1 MHFLTEN
8 YIKTPQFVQQ
18 SNHSQIWRSFS
29 TDAAKKF
36 FSKSH
41 ENATLRAFLRT
52 IQDRHAAGV

>member
-1 MHFLTEN
+1 MGNGKWGMGNGERECYPSSL
-8 YIKTPQFVQQ
+8 P
-18 SNHSQIWRSFS
+18 QIWRNFS